1 MPNYFFI
8 LLLSYLLRTEH
19 RPQLTWQ
26 LRNIFQTQ
34 LLFSRHLPAI
44 IRCFND
50 VTVYADRCQ
59 IGVLVYS
66 FYGALPQKRVYSS
79 CTREHLTKGT
89 VQWNSFGCKWFG
101 CQVHGCQVVLN
112 AGSIFASTEWAFNFY
127 LRAKRSASQWII
139 NMRSEGQGWF
149 TFLEYFVNSD
159 IKRPEKHANIGFQGR
174 TAQFRGQIWH
184 LRS

>member
-34 LLFSRHLPAI
+34 LLFSRHLPSI

-50 VTVYADRCQ
+50 VTIYADCCQ

-79 CTREHLTKGT
+79 CTREHLTKGK
-89 VQWNSFGCKWFG
+89 VKWNSFGCKWFG
-101 CQVHGCQVVLN
+101 CQFNGCQVVLN
-112 AGSIFASTEWAFNFY
+112 AGSIFASTEWAFNFCWTKPRTY
-127 LRAKRSASQWII
+127 LQDALSRLYGKCSEFAVVCDRKRIF
-139 NMRSEGQGWF
+139 SE
-149 TFLEYFVNSD
+149 T
-159 IKRPEKHANIGFQGR
+159 P
-174 TAQFRGQIWH
+174 
-184 LRS
+184 